1 VADGAAT
8 QLASMYAELLTH
20 RPATTC
26 APVDRSAVPPK
37 LLPPA
42 LHRIRPPSDV
52 EHWIAPVRER
62 VRGLEG

>member
-1 VADGAAT
+1 
-8 QLASMYAELLTH
+8 MYAELLTH